1 MREVVEYGGLGGP
14 SPLVVGSPTQVA
26 DELQA
31 WMTETD
37 IDGFNLAYVVT
48 PETFTDFV
56 ELVVP
61 ELQRRGVYK
70 SEYRPGSLR
79 EKLYGPGRARL
90 TDDHPAARFRFRPS
104 DEISD
109 VGPAESLPSGKS
121 AERRAV

>member
-1 MREVVEYGGLGGP
+1 V
-14 SPLVVGSPTQVA
+14 VVGSPAQVA

-31 WMTETD
+31 WMDGTD

-48 PETFTDFV
+48 PETFSDFV

-70 SEYRPGSLR
+70 SEYRPGSIR
-79 EKLYGPGRARL
+79 EKLFGPGRARL
-90 TDDHPAARFRFRPS
+90 SDDHPGAKFRYRPS

-109 VGPAESLPSGKS
+109 AVPAESLASGKS
-121 AERRAV
+121 AERAV